1 MKERKFM
8 IRNSK
13 CFTDMIA
20 HIHKQLLRL
29 LPRWETFS
37 RSPAAGLHSQ
47 PAVGKE
53 HIHSAQSPALLSVG
67 WKCWFKSGRGTEP
80 SQ

>member
-29 LPRWETFS
+29 LPRWEPTANLQWARSTFTRLRHQPFCRLVGS
-37 RSPAAGLHSQ
+37 AGSSLDVERNH
-47 PAVGKE
+47 
-53 HIHSAQSPALLSVG
+53 
-67 WKCWFKSGRGTEP
+67 P
-80 SQ
+80 SDLE